1 MPFNIGDTVNDLVD
15 YLCNSTLAHSVI
27 SNPFLMALLLTAII
41 VSIFLGYFYGCI
53 RSEPKISIVKLYIY
67 SFLIAAIG
75 LLINYRCQE
84 RDIEKLYSNEQA
96 KRLVTAVEQAPGE
109 ISATLVNGGAFKEV
123 DPSCGCPKLSSGGM
137 GKDVKANVEQIPQQP
152 IAEQKILTT
161 SESNPQ
167 VQPNSNES
175 RISPV
180 KSSVNPMKVAIKP
193 VTKAPF

>member
-15 YLCNSTLAHSVI
+15 YLCNSTLTHSVI

-84 RDIEKLYSNEQA
+84 RDIEKIYSNEQA

-109 ISATLVNGGAFKEV
+109 ISTTLVNGGAFKEV
-123 DPSCGCPKLSSGGM
+123 DPSCGCPKLSSGGAINTPET
-137 GKDVKANVEQIPQQP
+137 KTNVEQ
-152 IAEQKILTT
+152 KIQTT
-161 SESNPQ
+161 SESNLQ
-167 VQPNSNES
+167 IQQSSNEPRLS
-175 RISPV
+175 SV
-180 KSSVNPMKVAIKP
+180 KSSVNPTKVVIKP